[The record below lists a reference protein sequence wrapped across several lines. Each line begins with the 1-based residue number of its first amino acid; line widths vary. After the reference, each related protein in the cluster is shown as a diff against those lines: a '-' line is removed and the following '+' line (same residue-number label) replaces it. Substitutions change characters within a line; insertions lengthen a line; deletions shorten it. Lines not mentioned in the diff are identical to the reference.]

1 MESLADA
8 LTGSP
13 VRPRSLGPL
22 LLAHM
27 FCAESDGQSLEEERQ
42 RLQRVAVRQATREA
56 TSRGAR
62 VAAWF
67 GAPPG
72 DLLAAGGEVGGD
84 AAAGA
89 VTPAGAGD
97 GAAAESSAAATAC
110 AGCSSVGEAS
120 RTAPTTCAGSG
131 PEEVAM
137 PDDAS
142 AMQIGADDA
151 DGGATTGARRG
162 GRHRPRAQPGQEAAS
177 SHAREHQELPC
188 APTVMLDQGR
198 SRSPLSLRLARQ
210 RGPASAAALREVDA
224 SIGLPPV
231 SPKWENARW
240 DAREVMAQSL
250 EKELEVEAGWGPG
263 EKWLEVSFD
272 IACHRVVQVVRSVM
286 GRAARE
292 AYIGST
298 ADPAWRW
305 RGGWYLTAGVGRGRP
320 DGWAFLAGHHEEWRH
335 MIVVGSWPDAL
346 CGRMEARMIDYVKT
360 AFPDTV
366 SNIATDARGLSIRSY
381 GYSYVYVC
389 YEVR

>member
-1 MESLADA
+1 
-8 LTGSP
+8 
-13 VRPRSLGPL
+13 
-22 LLAHM
+22 
-27 FCAESDGQSLEEERQ
+27 
-42 RLQRVAVRQATREA
+42 
-56 TSRGAR
+56 
-62 VAAWF
+62 
-67 GAPPG
+67 
-72 DLLAAGGEVGGD
+72 
-84 AAAGA
+84 
-89 VTPAGAGD
+89 
-97 GAAAESSAAATAC
+97 
-110 AGCSSVGEAS
+110 
-120 RTAPTTCAGSG
+120 
-131 PEEVAM
+131 
-137 PDDAS
+137 
-142 AMQIGADDA
+142 
-151 DGGATTGARRG
+151 
-162 GRHRPRAQPGQEAAS
+162 
-177 SHAREHQELPC
+177 
-188 APTVMLDQGR
+188 MLDQGR